1 MEVRHLLGL
10 GKSID
15 IDQVAV
21 TFGYISRHVCKEA
34 ATHQGDRKLYLHIQR
49 SVRLAAQVRKCGWP
63 ALLPRQIS
71 ALPNIMRQHRI
82 SANSRSPGI
91 LCYEPPSSLQTCQ
104 SRTSAKPLHAT
115 MAYAMWLK
123 GLVILVTGVI
133 AEAAF
138 APAPAPAGELSC
150 ISGSTRSLWP
160 GTH

>member
-1 MEVRHLLGL
+1 MWLAGFAASPDLCTAKHNAPASYLSKLQITRHLVLRAPV
-10 GKSID
+10 
-15 IDQVAV
+15 VAADL
-21 TFGYISRHVCKEA
+21 S
-34 ATHQGDRKLYLHIQR
+34 
-49 SVRLAAQVRKCGWP
+49 
-63 ALLPRQIS
+63 
-71 ALPNIMRQHRI
+71 
-82 SANSRSPGI
+82 
-91 LCYEPPSSLQTCQ
+91 EPDVG
-104 SRTSAKPLHAT
+104 KPLHAT